1 MSHLNDLA
9 DDHAAT
15 IRDEIASQRAADA
28 HLIVDARPD
37 AAAEEPGGPE
47 PARGWWCRHC
57 ETSHRDGDPF
67 DGCPV
72 CGHVIG
78 AQQ

>member
-28 HLIVDARPD
+28 HLIVDDVPPVLTPYCSRCQ
-37 AAAEEPGGPE
+37 GGVK
-47 PARGWWCRHC
+47 AY
-57 ETSHRDGDPF
+57 
-67 DGCPV
+67 V
-72 CGHVIG
+72 CG
-78 AQQ
+78 ACRREEENR